1 MNVYF
6 ISGMGADGRLF
17 KHIRL
22 PEGYSMHFVKWITPE
37 ANDTIPGYAARLVG
51 QIDTSQP
58 FALIGVS
65 LGGIMAVEIS
75 KITSPV
81 ATIIIGSIPV
91 AAHLPRYY
99 YTLGTSLGLL
109 QVLPGSFF
117 KNAARLKR
125 NFTRESSKDKML
137 VLQMIDDSDGDFLLW
152 AMKAVLKWQNKDLPQ
167 RLWHIHGTRDIVFP
181 IMLTRP
187 SHIIKKS
194 GHLVVMTHA
203 DEVNGILRDILPGRS
218 GELMTG

>member
-1 MNVYF
+1 
-6 ISGMGADGRLF
+6 
-17 KHIRL
+17 
-22 PEGYSMHFVKWITPE
+22 
-37 ANDTIPGYAARLVG
+37 
-51 QIDTSQP
+51 
-58 FALIGVS
+58 
-65 LGGIMAVEIS
+65 
-75 KITSPV
+75 
-81 ATIIIGSIPV
+81 
-91 AAHLPRYY
+91 
-99 YTLGTSLGLL
+99 
-109 QVLPGSFF
+109 
-117 KNAARLKR
+117 
-125 NFTRESSKDKML
+125 
-137 VLQMIDDSDGDFLLW
+137 MIDDSDGDFLLW